1 MSRRAAP
8 TSVAARA
15 LVAALCLAPIAT
27 RAPAAAA
34 AGRGVTIG
42 SKAFAESWILGDALA
57 SEMRAAGVPRVEHRR
72 NLGGTEIVLQAL
84 RSGDVDVYPEY
95 TGTIQEVIVKSPGT
109 TDPEAMRRALAALGL
124 GMSDPIGFDDS
135 YAVAVTP
142 AAAERYG
149 LHTISDLAKHPEI
162 RLGLTH
168 EFLGRADGFPGLAAR
183 YGLSNRNVTGIQHE
197 LAYAALMSGRIDG
210 TDIYTTDAQIE
221 RLGLRILEDD
231 RRFFPRYDAVWLY
244 RIDLARREPRA
255 MQAIR
260 RLTGTI
266 DRARMIRANARVVLG
281 GVSAEMSAD
290 SLLDEIGA
298 PAAGGAGA
306 PGNAGASGVVPVS
319 RAGTSRAISIA
330 RNTAQHLKLVA
341 LSLLAAVLIGI
352 PLGIAAA
359 RSRWIGGTVL
369 AVTGLAQ
376 TIPSL
381 ALLAVLIPLLGIGVL
396 PALVALFIYSLLPI
410 VRNTY
415 VGLTTIPPPLLESAS
430 CLPLS
435 GRTQLLRIRL
445 PLAAPAI
452 LAGIR
457 TSAVINVGSATLAAL
472 IGAGGLGEPI
482 LTGIQL
488 RRTDLILEGA
498 VPAALLALLV
508 ERGFDWI
515 ERLAVPRGLRP
526 AASAR
531 RGLGRQ
537 APPDSSRIGGDSTLE
552 ADHDK
557 HAPIERNP

>member
-1 MSRRAAP
+1 MRRR
-8 TSVAARA
+8 VASA
-15 LVAALCLAPIAT
+15 V
-27 RAPAAAA
+27 AAAA
-34 AGRGVTIG
+34 IVVVVMGAGAPPAATADRGVTIG
-42 SKAFAESWILGDALA
+42 SKAFAESWILGEALA
-57 SEMRAAGVPRVEHRR
+57 TEMRAAGVPRVEHRR

-95 TGTIQEVIVKSPGT
+95 TGTIQEVIVKSPGA
-109 TDPEAMRRALAALGL
+109 TDPAAMRRDLAALGL

-135 YAVAVTP
+135 YAIAVTP
-142 AAAERYG
+142 AAAVRYG
-149 LHTISDLAKHPEI
+149 LRSISDLARHPEV

-183 YGLSNRNVTGIQHE
+183 YGLSDRNVTGIQHE
-197 LAYAALMSGRIDG
+197 LAYAALASGTIDG

-244 RIDLARREPRA
+244 RLSLARSDPRA

-290 SLLDEIGA
+290 SLLAEIGA
-298 PAAGGAGA
+298 QASAGAGA
-306 PGNAGASGVVPVS
+306 PGAAGVAPASHAAP
-319 RAGTSRAISIA
+319 SRAISIA
-330 RNTAQHLKLVA
+330 RNTAQHMKLVA
-341 LSLLAAVLIGI
+341 LSLLAAVLVGV

-359 RSRWIGGTVL
+359 RSRWIGGTAL
-369 AVTGLAQ
+369 AATGLAQ

-415 VGLTTIPPPLLESAS
+415 VGLATIPPPLLESAS

-435 GRTQLLRIRL
+435 GRAQLLRVRL

-498 VPAALLALLV
+498 IPAALLALLV
-508 ERGFDWI
+508 ERGFDLI
-515 ERLAVPRGLRP
+515 DRLAVPRGLRP
-526 AASAR
+526 AASG
-531 RGLGRQ
+531 GLRPGRH
-537 APPDSSRIGGDSTLE
+537 ALPDSSRIGGDSTLE